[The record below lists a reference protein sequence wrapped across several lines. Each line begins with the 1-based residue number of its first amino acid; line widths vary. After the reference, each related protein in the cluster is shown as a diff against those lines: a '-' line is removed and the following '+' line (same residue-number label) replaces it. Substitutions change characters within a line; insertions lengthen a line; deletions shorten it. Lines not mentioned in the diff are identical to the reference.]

1 MKNLLKVI
9 LLFLLASSDGFAQNT
24 FWNAGLYSFFDN
36 TEFGHSSYQIPQT
49 MAGVRFAPELGLRWD
64 SVNSI
69 TTGFNMLHEFGSA
82 KAIDDFSLTA
92 YYQFD
97 KKPFRFLMGAFP
109 RSYAVEKYPRI
120 FFQDSLAY
128 FRPNINGILWEYSS
142 GKLFLNLW
150 LDWTSRQSLEDHEAF
165 FMGFSGRYQSGV
177 LYLQEFAYMFHF
189 AGRMNPVVDEALH
202 DNGLL
207 HTSAG
212 LDFSDRSVFT
222 RLEINAGWITG
233 LDRARSDN
241 TGWIVRQGF
250 LSEARIEYKRIG
262 LFNTFY
268 SGNGQ
273 MHYYDDH
280 DNELY
285 WGDPIY
291 RAKTYN
297 RSDFYI
303 DFIKNNQISTRLIY
317 SLHLTENTIY
327 HEQALKVSVNINNL
341 RFKR

>member
-9 LLFLLASSDGFAQNT
+9 LLFLIVSADGYAQET

-69 TTGFNMLHEFGSA
+69 TLGCNMLHEFGSA
-82 KAIDDFSLTA
+82 RAIGDFFPSA

-109 RSYAVEKYPRI
+109 RSYAVERYPRI
-120 FFQDSLAY
+120 FFQDSLTY
-128 FRPNINGILWEYSS
+128 YRPNINGMLWEYYS

-150 LDWTSRQSLEDHEAF
+150 LDWTSRQSVEAHEAF
-165 FMGFSGRYQSGV
+165 FMGFSGKYQYGI
-177 LYLQEFAYMFHF
+177 LYLQEFTYMFHF

-202 DNGLL
+202 DNGLV

-212 LDFSDRSVFT
+212 LDFSDLSVFT
-222 RLEINAGWITG
+222 RLEINAGWIAG

-241 TGWIVRQGF
+241 TGWIVQHGF
-250 LSEARIEYKRIG
+250 LSEARIEFKRIG

-268 SGNGQ
+268 AGNGQ

-303 DFIKNNQISTRLIY
+303 DFIKDNTISTRLIY
-317 SLHLTENTIY
+317 SLHFAENTIY
-327 HEQALKVSVNINNL
+327 HEQALKVSVNLNAL